1 MRRKYMNKQFKKILS
16 VTLALIVGFGIIFFA
31 WKSTAPAGNKV
42 SFEPAISGDS
52 WKGSLLAVPQTSSI
66 KNLEQNVAGAEATTT
81 TDIIAR
87 ELLVSYAL
95 AQQNMSTTTLSD
107 AEAQALAQMLVEKI
121 KLPQGVVYSTKNL
134 VMSSDNS
141 DSSFAAYAKR
151 VGDIMQAFSTAHKTN
166 ELAIVANAIT
176 TKDEAE
182 LRGLAIII
190 TEYRGLQKSL
200 LAVSTP
206 SLVAPLH
213 LRLVQSYSNIEA
225 AIIGM
230 QKIISDP
237 VIGLAAFTQYKKE
250 SNILRTINAEYQ
262 NYTSSQ

>member
-1 MRRKYMNKQFKKILS
+1 
-16 VTLALIVGFGIIFFA
+16 
-31 WKSTAPAGNKV
+31 
-42 SFEPAISGDS
+42 
-52 WKGSLLAVPQTSSI
+52 
-66 KNLEQNVAGAEATTT
+66 
-81 TDIIAR
+81 
-87 ELLVSYAL
+87 
-95 AQQNMSTTTLSD
+95 MSTTTLSD

-190 TEYRGLQKSL
+190 TEYRGLQK
-200 LAVSTP
+200 
-206 SLVAPLH
+206 
-213 LRLVQSYSNIEA
+213 
-225 AIIGM
+225 
-230 QKIISDP
+230 IISDP

-250 SNILRTINAEYQ
+250 SNILRTIDAEYQ